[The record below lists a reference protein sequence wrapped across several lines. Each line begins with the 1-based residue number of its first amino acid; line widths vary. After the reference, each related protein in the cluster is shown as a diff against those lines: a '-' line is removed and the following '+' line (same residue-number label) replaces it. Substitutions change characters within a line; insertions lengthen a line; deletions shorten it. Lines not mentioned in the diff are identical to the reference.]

1 MSEIKSNKPVRRKRF
16 YNNNLNCQKCR
27 SINYDERDPFLC
39 NSSSYWRNCK
49 FYFIFTGKQINYVQS
64 IQSDQRSIIYR
75 FVEQIPPIYYIQSRQ
90 TYYQIG
96 KYIQENDM
104 YT

>member
-1 MSEIKSNKPVRRKRF
+1 
-16 YNNNLNCQKCR
+16 CQKCR